1 MSDTAERYLAA
12 IVALAAL
19 GGQTRPQRTVTI
31 AGDLEVGLAER
42 EIGDVIWQM
51 NFYSGFLSAINALN
65 GAAEV
70 FEEWRHA

>member
-31 AGDLEVGLAER
+31 AGDLELGLAER
-42 EIGDVIWQM
+42 EIGNAVLDM
-51 NFYSGFLSAINALN
+51 KFERDFSFAINALN